1 MSEPTTAQATPSKP
15 FGWRFTAPLL
25 LGSTLNPIN
34 SSMIATALV
43 GIGADMHAGPGAT
56 ASLISVLYLCS
67 AVMQP
72 TMGKL
77 STLFGPRRIFLAGVV
92 ILLVGGVVGAA
103 APTFDVL
110 LVSRALIGIGTSAAY
125 PTAMALV
132 RKRADATG
140 VGVPSR
146 VLGNFSIAS
155 QITVVFGLPL
165 GGVLVGAFGWRAIFA
180 VNVPLALISI
190 VLTLAGVA
198 KDQPVPREGRD
209 RLLTALDIPGIVLFA
224 GAITS
229 LLVFLSQ
236 LLAPPWWLA
245 AVAAVLAAAL
255 FFCERKAS
263 HPLIDVRMLAKHL
276 PLQRTYLRQML
287 TALGTYAVLYGASQW
302 MEQSKHLGAST
313 VGLILTPLSA
323 ISIVMARVISRRG
336 WVRWP
341 LILAGVS
348 LILAA
353 AVVLTITR
361 NSSIIVLIGMSLL
374 LGFTN
379 GFGGFANQAAL
390 YLQTPAEDI
399 AVASGL
405 FRTFAYIGAIFS
417 SSLIGITLDRPPPT
431 AGFTSSAGSSAA
443 SGLSSCSSPPSTRA
457 FRASPNDSPLLPG
470 PLDRARGCRLRRDH
484 GYAPTRLSR

>member
-1 MSEPTTAQATPSKP
+1 MTEPATEQSVPGHHLRMNEPTTEHATASKP

-92 ILLVGGVVGAA
+92 ILLFGGVVGAA
-103 APTFDVL
+103 APTMGVL

-180 VNVPLALISI
+180 VNIPLALISM

-198 KDQPVPREGRD
+198 KDQPVPRQGRA
-209 RLLTALDIPGIVLFA
+209 RLLTALDIPGIALFA

-245 AVAAVLAAAL
+245 AAAVVLTAAL

-287 TALGTYAVLYGASQW
+287 TALGTYTVLYGASQW

-313 VGLILTPLSA
+313 VGLILIPLSA

-341 LILAGVS
+341 LILGGVS

-353 AVVLTITR
+353 AVVLTISR

-390 YLQTPAEDI
+390 YVQTPAEDI

-405 FRTFAYIGAIFS
+405 FRTFAYSGAIFS
-417 SSLIGITLDRPPPT
+417 SSLIGIAFGP
-431 AGFTSSAGSSAA
+431 AA
-443 SGLSSCSSPPSTRA
+443 NDSGLHSLGWVLGGIGIVIV
-457 FRASPNDSPLLPG
+457 LLSA
-470 PLDRARGCRLRRDH
+470 LDKSIPRL
-484 GYAPTRLSR
+484 AK

>member
-1 MSEPTTAQATPSKP
+1 MTEPTAEPTTEQAAAGQHLRMSEPTTEQATPPKP

-103 APTFDVL
+103 APSFGVL

-165 GGVLVGAFGWRAIFA
+165 GGVLVGAFGWRTIFA
-180 VNVPLALISI
+180 VNIPLALISI

-198 KDQPVPREGRD
+198 KDQPVPREGRE

-229 LLVFLSQ
+229 LLVFLSK
-236 LLAPPWWLA
+236 LLTPPWWLG

-255 FFCERKAS
+255 FLCERKAS

-313 VGLILTPLSA
+313 VGLILIPLSA

-341 LILAGVS
+341 LILAGAA

-390 YLQTPAEDI
+390 YVQTPAEDI

-417 SSLIGITLDRPPPT
+417 SNLIGIAFGP
-431 AGFTSSAGSSAA
+431 AA
-443 SGLSSCSSPPSTRA
+443 TDSGLHVLGWVLGGVGIVIV
-457 FRASPNDSPLLPG
+457 LLSA
-470 PLDRARGCRLRRDH
+470 LDKSIPRL
-484 GYAPTRLSR
+484 AK